1 MSAIILI
8 VYNILFFATFACLIK
23 PSLLA
28 NFIGR
33 EPLPRW
39 IFAVALVIIV
49 SMKPNSHEPEKDD
62 AKIQTATQNLATT
75 VEVTAAE
82 AAPISV
88 EAAEIKQ

>member
-1 MSAIILI
+1 MSVLILI

-39 IFAVALVIIV
+39 IFAVALLIIV
-49 SMKPNSHEPEKDD
+49 SVKPNLH
-62 AKIQTATQNLATT
+62 
-75 VEVTAAE
+75 
-82 AAPISV
+82 
-88 EAAEIKQ
+88 

>member
-1 MSAIILI
+1 MSVLILI

-49 SMKPNSHEPEKDD
+49 SVKPNLHQSEKND

-82 AAPISV
+82 AAPIST
-88 EAAEIKQ
+88 EAVEIKE